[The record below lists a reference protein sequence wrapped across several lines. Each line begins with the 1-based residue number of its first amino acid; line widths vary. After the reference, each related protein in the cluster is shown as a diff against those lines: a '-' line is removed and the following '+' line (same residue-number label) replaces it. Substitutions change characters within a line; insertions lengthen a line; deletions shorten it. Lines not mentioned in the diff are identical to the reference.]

1 MKTVKKIL
9 ITTDFS
15 EYSLSGL
22 KYVLSLDEFSGAEI
36 FLLHVVHDAVL
47 VAPYPNVDLHSE
59 TIMRDSEE
67 HAKHQLSG
75 IVSGQFH
82 NNCNIHQSIRRGEPS
97 QEIIRFAEEEN
108 IDFIVMATHGRT
120 GLAHVLLGS
129 IAERVV
135 RHSPVPVLTVKP
147 HEMRMDFSRHDD
159 VEQIVRTN

>member
-22 KYVLSLDEFSGAEI
+22 RYVLSMDEFSSAEI
-36 FLLHVVHDAVL
+36 FLLHVVHDVIL
-47 VAPYPNVDLHSE
+47 VATYPNVDLHSE
-59 TIMRDSEE
+59 TIMRDSEA
-67 HAKHQLSG
+67 HAKHHLSG
-75 IVSGQFH
+75 IVSEQFH
-82 NNCNIHQSIRRGEPS
+82 NVSKIHEYIRRGEPS
-97 QEIIRFAEEEN
+97 QEIIRFAEEE
-108 IDFIVMATHGRT
+108 DVDLIVMATHGRT

-147 HEMRMDFSRHDD
+147 DEMRMSLSHHDD
-159 VEQIVRTN
+159 VKHMVRKN